1 MANFNKKVM
10 CLFKKERE
18 QLIKEARRR
27 GITFENTEQAIAEI
41 IWKDAYDAGHNEGVI
56 EGRNQSVSA
65 MNNMK
70 PEVREY
76 CFHDVAEDIKYRFEL
91 TDEQVRVIEWMMDNE
106 FLTNVNFY
114 EWCDTF
120 ENVGRI

>member
-18 QLIKEARRR
+18 QLIKETRRR
-27 GITFENTEQAIAEI
+27 GLVFENPEQAIAEI

-65 MNNMK
+65 PNNTK